1 MNTIRTMQN
10 DTWDK
15 ISLRVYGSE
24 NFMDKLIEANMEHRK
39 KIIFNSEDTVNVPDI
54 DTEAALV
61 NKNLPPWKL

>member
-1 MNTIRTMQN
+1 MRTIKTIQG

-24 NFMDKLIEANMEHRK
+24 NFMDRLIVANMDNRK
-39 KIIFNSEDTVNVPDI
+39 KTIFNSGDVLNVPEI
-54 DTEAALV
+54 DTEADLV